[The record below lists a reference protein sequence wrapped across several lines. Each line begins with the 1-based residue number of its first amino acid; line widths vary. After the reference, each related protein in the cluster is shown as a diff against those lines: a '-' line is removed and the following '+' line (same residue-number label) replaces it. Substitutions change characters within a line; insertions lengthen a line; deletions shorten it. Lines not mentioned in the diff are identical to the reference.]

1 MKNFCVSS
9 MQIPLSGEAEL
20 PELEDGEGDTYTVP
34 ANIRPVLSTYRLE
47 VQSHNSTDCTL

>member
-47 VQSHNSTDCTL
+47 VQIPQFQ